1 MPFSDALIVRSL
13 FNVPS
18 SSSRA
23 PSLRALTSSATAS
36 ASWVAKRSSN
46 SVPPALEIGG
56 DEGVVSQLGIGRVQP
71 VDAGTLAGTER
82 LVRVEALDRGHQP
95 LAAQDLVTAR
105 D

>member
-1 MPFSDALIVRSL
+1 MAFSDALIIRSL
-13 FNVPS
+13 FSVPS

-23 PSLRALTSSATAS
+23 PSLRVLTSSAAAS

-56 DEGVVSQLGIGRVQP
+56 DEGIVSQLGIGRVQP
-71 VDAGTLAGTER
+71 VDARALAGTER
-82 LVRVEALDRGHQP
+82 LVRVEAFDRGHQS
-95 LAAQDLVTAR
+95 LAAQDLMAAR